1 MQLFLF
7 FSYVSLFALP
17 ASAQSSTQPTV
28 TTLNGTYAGTFLPT
42 FNQDFFGGIPYAQP
56 SRRFVPAQSLNERFS
71 RLRQA
76 SNYSVGCVGIGGD
89 DIGYVQGEDCLTVNV
104 IRPSGV
110 KPGQGLP
117 VLVWIHGGGY
127 TMGSSDNIRYN
138 GSFNVQRSVNMSKPM
153 IFASFNYRLTA
164 YGFPVG
170 DEPTKAGILN
180 LGLKDQRLALQWISE
195 NIAAFGG
202 DPSKVTIQGESAGG
216 NSVFQHMLAFGGRN
230 DHLFRGGVS
239 LSSSC
244 FHLNDVSFPPVI
256 SESGYWAPLMASNR
270 AAIYNATWNSL
281 LSVTNCSDIACLQA
295 LPLSTFNASVARVGS
310 GAFNPVVDGDFI
322 KVDPA
327 GQVSD
332 GDFVKVPLIVGANS
346 DEGTAFLTRGINFDS
361 DFVNAILARNSTN
374 YAFTSAADV
383 QQILQLYPDDPA
395 QGVPIGTGDGIL
407 STGFQDKRSGAFF
420 GDAVMVGPRR
430 AVAQANAK
438 GAATFSYRFNQP
450 PYHFPMDVG
459 ATHFSEV
466 AYVFNDRNN
475 NTALP
480 SNQPL
485 GPRVIDAELALLMS
499 SMWIS
504 FTHDQTPN
512 NNLIPGA
519 PVWPSY
525 GPSGGQ
531 HIVFQ
536 GFGSGSS
543 VENDNFREAGI
554 AFINQKTAEVAKAL

>member
-1 MQLFLF
+1 
-7 FSYVSLFALP
+7 
-17 ASAQSSTQPTV
+17 
-28 TTLNGTYAGTFLPT
+28 
-42 FNQDFFGGIPYAQP
+42 I
-56 SRRFVPAQSLNERFS
+56 
-71 RLRQA
+71 
-76 SNYSVGCVGIGGD
+76 IGGAY
-89 DIGYVQGEDCLTVNV
+89 I
-104 IRPSGV
+104 
-110 KPGQGLP
+110 
-117 VLVWIHGGGY
+117 
-127 TMGSSDNIRYN
+127 MGSSNNIRYN
-138 GSFNVQRSVNMSKPM
+138 GSFNVQRS

-170 DEPTKAGILN
+170 DEPTKAGLLN
-180 LGLKDQRLALQWISE
+180 LGLKDQRLALRWINE

-202 DPSKVTIQGESAGG
+202 DSSKVTIQGESAGG
-216 NSVFQHMLAFGGRN
+216 SSVFQHMLAFGGRN
-230 DHLFRGGVS
+230 DHLFRG
-239 LSSSC
+239 
-244 FHLNDVSFPPVI
+244 VI

-270 AAIYNATWNSL
+270 AVTYNATWNRL
-281 LSVTNCSDIACLQA
+281 LSITNCSDIACLQA
-295 LPLSTFNASVARVGS
+295 LPLSTFNASVAQVGA
-310 GAFNPVVDGDFI
+310 GAFIPVVDGDFI

-332 GDFVKVPLIVGANS
+332 GEFVKVPLIVGGESASNS
-346 DEGTAFLTRGINFDS
+346 DEGTAFMTRGINFDS
-361 DFVNAILARNSTN
+361 DLVNAILARNSSVPFLSMLVCRLYIGFAAS

-420 GDAVMVGPRR
+420 GDAFMVGPRR
-430 AVAQANAK
+430 AFAQANAK

-450 PYHFPMDVG
+450 PYHFPIDTG

-475 NTALP
+475 NTVLL

-485 GPRVIDAELALLMS
+485 GPRVIDAKLALLMS
-499 SMWIS
+499 SMWICT
-504 FTHDQTPN
+504 FHARPNPN
-512 NNLIPGA
+512 NNLVAGA

-536 GFGSGSS
+536 GFGGGSF
-543 VENDNFREAGI
+543 VENDNFRKAGI

>member
-1 MQLFLF
+1 MI
-7 FSYVSLFALP
+7 
-17 ASAQSSTQPTV
+17 
-28 TTLNGTYAGTFLPT
+28 
-42 FNQDFFGGIPYAQP
+42 GIPR
-56 SRRFVPAQSLNERFS
+56 S
-71 RLRQA
+71 
-76 SNYSVGCVGIGGD
+76 
-89 DIGYVQGEDCLTVNV
+89 
-104 IRPSGV
+104 
-110 KPGQGLP
+110 P
-117 VLVWIHGGGY
+117 V
-127 TMGSSDNIRYN
+127 
-138 GSFNVQRSVNMSKPM
+138 
-153 IFASFNYRLTA
+153 
-164 YGFPVG
+164 
-170 DEPTKAGILN
+170 TKIEHLQT
-180 LGLKDQRLALQWISE
+180 DQRLALHWINE

-216 NSVFQHMLAFGGRN
+216 SSVFQHMLAFGGRN
-230 DHLFRGGVS
+230 DHLFRG
-239 LSSSC
+239 
-244 FHLNDVSFPPVI
+244 VI
-256 SESGYWAPLMASNR
+256 SESGYWAPLMSSNR
-270 AAIYNATWNSL
+270 AATYNATWNRL
-281 LSVTNCSDIACLQA
+281 LSITNCSDIACLQA

-310 GAFNPVVDGDFI
+310 VAFNPVVDGDFI

-332 GDFVKVPLIVGANS
+332 GEFVKVPLIVGGESASNS
-346 DEGTAFLTRGINFDS
+346 DEGTTFMTRGINFDS
-361 DFVNAILARNSTN
+361 DLVNVILARNSTN

-430 AVAQANAK
+430 AFAQANAK

-450 PYHFPMDVG
+450 PYHFPIDLG
-459 ATHFSEV
+459 ANHFSEI

-512 NNLIPGA
+512 NNLVAGA

-536 GFGSGSS
+536 GFGGGSLI
-543 VENDNFREAGI
+543 ENDNFREAGI
-554 AFINQKTAEVAKAL
+554 AFINQKTAEVAKALMSTILGAIDPALVNLPGGSTNGPEPLRTNGATTSRNGSRLPQASSAARPRTYSKAEIEAWAASNYAPWRDANETRSEYDERL

>member
-1 MQLFLF
+1 MQLLQI
-7 FSYVSLFALP
+7 FSYISLLALP
-17 ASAQSSTQPTV
+17 VFAQSSTQPTV
-28 TTLNGTYAGTFLPT
+28 KTLNGTYVGTFLPT

-71 RLRQA
+71 EVRQA
-76 SNYSVGCVGIGGD
+76 LNYSVGP
-89 DIGYVQGEDCLTVNV
+89 T
-104 IRPSGV
+104 GV

-117 VLVWIHGGGY
+117 VLVWIHGGAY
-127 TMGSSDNIRYN
+127 VMGSSDNIRYN
-138 GSFNVQRSVNMSKPM
+138 GSFNVQRSSPPSIIVLQPM
-153 IFASFNYRLTA
+153 ASLSGTN
-164 YGFPVG
+164 P
-170 DEPTKAGILN
+170 EKAGLLN
-180 LGLKDQRLALQWISE
+180 LGLKDQRLALHWINE

-216 NSVFQHMLAFGGRN
+216 SSVFQHMLAFGGRN
-230 DHLFRGGVS
+230 DHLFRS
-239 LSSSC
+239 
-244 FHLNDVSFPPVI
+244 VI

-270 AAIYNATWNSL
+270 AATYNATWNRL
-281 LSVTNCSDIACLQA
+281 LSITNCSNIACLQA

-310 GAFNPVVDGDFI
+310 GAFNPVVD
-322 KVDPA
+322 
-327 GQVSD
+327 
-332 GDFVKVPLIVGANS
+332 ANS
-346 DEGTAFLTRGINFDS
+346 DEGTMFMTRGINFDS
-361 DFVNAILARNSTN
+361 DLVNVILARNSTD

-407 STGFQDKRSGAFF
+407 STGFQDKRSAAFF

-430 AVAQANAK
+430 AFAQANAK

-450 PYHFPMDVG
+450 PYHFPMDTG
-459 ATHFSEV
+459 ATHFAEV

-512 NNLIPGA
+512 NNLVAGA

-525 GPSGGQ
+525 GPSGEQ

-536 GFGSGSS
+536 GFGSGSF

>member
-1 MQLFLF
+1 MQLFQF
-7 FSYVSLFALP
+7 FSYVSILTLP
-17 ASAQSSTQPTV
+17 VSAKSSGTQPTV
-28 TTLNGTYAGTFLPT
+28 KTLNGTYAGTFLPT

-56 SRRFVPAQSLNERFS
+56 SRRFFPAQSLNERFS
-71 RLRQA
+71 EVKQA
-76 SNYSVGCVGIGGD
+76 LNYSVGCVGIGGD

-104 IRPSGV
+104 IRPTGV

-138 GSFNVQRSVNMSKPM
+138 GSFNVQRSVNMSKPI

-170 DEPTKAGILN
+170 DEPRKAGLLN
-180 LGLKDQRLALQWISE
+180 LGLKDQRLALHWINE

-216 NSVFQHMLAFGGRN
+216 SSVFQHMLAFGGRN
-230 DHLFRGGVS
+230 DHLFRG
-239 LSSSC
+239 
-244 FHLNDVSFPPVI
+244 VI

-270 AAIYNATWNSL
+270 AATYNATWNRL
-281 LSVTNCSDIACLQA
+281 LSITNCSDIACLQA
-295 LPLSTFNASVARVGS
+295 LPLSTFNASVARVGA

-327 GQVSD
+327 GQVSN
-332 GDFVKVPLIVGANS
+332 GEFVKVPLIVGANS
-346 DEGTAFLTRGINFDS
+346 DEGTAFMTRGINFDS
-361 DFVNAILARNSTN
+361 DLVNAILARNSTN

-430 AVAQANAK
+430 AFSQANAK

-450 PYHFPMDVG
+450 PYHFPIDPG

-512 NNLIPGA
+512 NNLVAGA
-519 PVWPSY
+519 PIWPSY

-531 HIVFQ
+531 HIMFQ
-536 GFGSGSS
+536 GFGSGSL

>member
-1 MQLFLF
+1 MKLFQF
-7 FSYVSLFALP
+7 FSYISLLALSV
-17 ASAQSSTQPTV
+17 SAQSSTQPTV
-28 TTLNGTYAGTFLPT
+28 KTLNGTYAGTFLPT

-71 RLRQA
+71 EVRQA
-76 SNYSVGCVGIGGD
+76 LNYSVGP
-89 DIGYVQGEDCLTVNV
+89 T
-104 IRPSGV
+104 GV

-138 GSFNVQRSVNMSKPM
+138 GSFNVQRSVNMSKP
-153 IFASFNYRLTA
+153 ILFVSFNYRLTA

-170 DEPTKAGILN
+170 DEPRKAGLLN
-180 LGLKDQRLALQWISE
+180 LGLKDQRLALHWINE

-216 NSVFQHMLAFGGRN
+216 SSVFQHMLAFGGRN
-230 DHLFRGGVS
+230 DHLFRG
-239 LSSSC
+239 
-244 FHLNDVSFPPVI
+244 VI

-270 AAIYNATWNSL
+270 AATYNATWNKL
-281 LSVTNCSDIACLQA
+281 LSITNLAQ
-295 LPLSTFNASVARVGS
+295 VGS

-332 GDFVKVPLIVGANS
+332 GDFVKVPLIVGGESACAFFNPSTKLHGTANS
-346 DEGTAFLTRGINFDS
+346 DEGTAFMTRGINFDS
-361 DFVNAILARNSTN
+361 DLVNAILARNSTN

-383 QQILQLYPDDPA
+383 QQVLQLYPDDPA

-430 AVAQANAK
+430 AFAQANAK

-450 PYHFPMDVG
+450 PYHFPIDTG

-512 NNLIPGA
+512 NNLVVGA